1 MSLRTPR
8 STTASFSR
16 FRTASGVLAAASIL
30 LLSSATSVAASPKLD
45 GCDSASFTYSV
56 AAGANPAFMTSV
68 TVTVK
73 ELPEGC
79 SQAFSLNAY
88 STDGPTWPTSGT
100 QALIDHDSITLDDNT
115 RTGTLSVKA
124 PECYGQTDFYKGS
137 SRFDGVDGALPH
149 YPGTVTPSG
158 LIAYSNGGKAC
169 EQPST
174 APSDAPSTAPSEE
187 PSTAP
192 SEQPSTAPS
201 EEPSTAPSDAPSE
214 EPTTAPSDEPS
225 TAPSEDPSTAPS
237 TAPSDAPSATPQPT
251 GQVLVETGGPTLP
264 PTDTSIAT
272 NSGSGPSN
280 PALPLALIG
289 MAAMMAAVVSFTR
302 FAAKRDR

>member
-8 STTASFSR
+8 STTASLSR

-30 LLSSATSVAASPKLD
+30 LLSSATSVAASPKID

-56 AAGANPAFMTSV
+56 PAGANPAFMTSV

-88 STDGPTWPTSGT
+88 STEGPTWPTSGT
-100 QALIDHDSITLDDNT
+100 QALIDHDSVTLDDNT

-124 PECYGQTDFYKGS
+124 PECFGQTDFYKGS
-137 SRFDGVDGALPH
+137 TRFDGDDGALPH
-149 YPGTVTPSG
+149 YPGSVTPSG

-169 EQPST
+169 V
-174 APSDAPSTAPSEE
+174 DPSTAPSEQ
-187 PSTAP
+187 PSEAP

-201 EEPSTAPSDAPSE
+201 EQPSEAPSE
-214 EPTTAPSDEPS
+214 EPTTAPSDAPS
-225 TAPSEDPSTAPS
+225 DQPSEAPSEQPS
-237 TAPSDAPSATPQPT
+237 TAPSDGPSSQPT

-264 PTDTSIAT
+264 PTDTSVAT
-272 NSGSGPSN
+272 NSGSGTSN
-280 PALPLALIG
+280 PALPLALLG